1 MWRSKTKMDEENSK
15 HAILAL
21 KNAFGPAFF
30 HTMQSLVKGQ

>member
-1 MWRSKTKMDEENSK
+1 MEKTQNMPFW
-15 HAILAL
+15 LL